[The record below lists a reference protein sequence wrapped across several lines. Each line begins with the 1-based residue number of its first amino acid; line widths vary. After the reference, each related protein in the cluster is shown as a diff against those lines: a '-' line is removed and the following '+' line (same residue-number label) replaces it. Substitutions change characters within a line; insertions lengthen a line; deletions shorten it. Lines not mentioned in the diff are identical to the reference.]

1 MKKIGTIMLGLLVVT
16 TFLGA
21 CKKKEVVGP
30 TGPAGAAGNA
40 NVKSFTV
47 ATVAA
52 DWTGD
57 QVAGYSITLS
67 VPIITAD
74 IVATGAVMCYLEYGG
89 TTYALPYSY
98 LYGGGYTRHMLFN
111 YELGTL
117 TVDRVDDDGLTVNP
131 GSSSTKIKVVA
142 ISSTGLIQHP
152 NVDLTNYEEVKQAF
166 NL

>member
-16 TFLGA
+16 MSMSA

-40 NVKSFTV
+40 NVKSLTLE
-47 ATVAA
+47 TVAA

-57 QVAGYSITLS
+57 PAEGYSITLNA
-67 VPIITAD
+67 PIITAD
-74 IVATGAVMCYLEYGG
+74 IVATGAVLCYVEYSG

-98 LYGGGYTRHMLFN
+98 LYSTYTRHMLFN
-111 YELGTL
+111 YEAGSI
-117 TVDRVDDDGLTVNP
+117 TVDIRDDDAATINP
-131 GSSSTKIKVVA
+131 GTFSAKIKVVA
-142 ISSTGLIQHP
+142 ISSTGLIQNP